1 MTDEASSSC
10 SKEEETKN
18 LCDKVRTS
26 CRRWMTSDE
35 EHKKRSVTLHSSKIP
50 ALASQILSNDT
61 AIAWDDEQWHYTGS
75 NYTGGSKAQRKERV
89 ALFLLALDAIN
100 FCFWPM
106 TDEDVDDSKETNS
119 LEYEHLTVALKRLA
133 EQDDNDDNH
142 NHSADHK
149 EEDGISITRSSPT
162 FAFSPQQLQSMTSDR
177 MRGLLEPH
185 LDGHVLPNIEQ
196 RCQLWNEVGTVLLNN
211 FQGSAT
217 YLLDQAHGSAPQLVD
232 LVYQNFP
239 GFRDTVRLPSSKT
252 TIYFLKRAQIL
263 VGDLNAALELQL
275 KDLDQLTTFADYR
288 VPQLLRHVGVLE
300 YSTELAT
307 KVDSYQELEQNSEWE
322 LSIRAGTVVAVEELV
337 DYLNS
342 HSKSNSKEYT
352 AVSID
357 WYLWQVGEKLHQQG
371 QLQPFHRVRTHFY

>member
-1 MTDEASSSC
+1 MTDEASSSS
-10 SKEEETKN
+10 SKEEKTKN
-18 LCDKVRTS
+18 LCDKVRSS
-26 CRRWMTSDE
+26 CRQWMTSDE
-35 EHKKRSVTLHSSKIP
+35 HKQRSVTLHSSNIP

-61 AIAWDDEQWHYTGS
+61 EIAWDDEQWHYTGS
-75 NYTGGSKAQRKERV
+75 NYTGGSIAQRKERV

-100 FCFWPM
+100 FCFWPT
-106 TDEDVDDSKETNS
+106 TDEDVDSKETNS

-133 EQDDNDDNH
+133 EQDDND
-142 NHSADHK
+142 SADNK
-149 EEDGISITRSSPT
+149 EEDGISITRSSPN

-177 MRGLLEPH
+177 MKRLLEPH
-185 LDGHVLPNIEQ
+185 LDGHKLPNIQQ

-211 FQGSAT
+211 FQGSAS

-232 LVYQNFP
+232 LVYHHFP
-239 GFRDTVRLPSSKT
+239 GFRDTVTLSPEH

-263 VGDLNAALELQL
+263 VGDLNAALELNL

-307 KVDSYQELEQNSEWE
+307 RVDSYQELEQNSEHE

-337 DYLNS
+337 EYLNS
-342 HSKSNSKEYT
+342 YSKSNSKKYT